1 MRQIDQKYPQP
12 STRPT
17 PQTVPWNLSKNV
29 YPTSSSNPCHI
40 TRHSVA
46 LPEARRAHAYLR
58 TLKKLLDFAYRPCPA
73 HFVSSV
79 LLCFKNMLRYYIN
92 PIVNVY
98 RNTEARRHPLSER
111 EPKCFDK
118 AQRTDAIDLP
128 LTVPWG
134 SLKGAFL
141 ARVSSD
147 AYSKE

>member
-1 MRQIDQKYPQP
+1 M
-12 STRPT
+12 
-17 PQTVPWNLSKNV
+17 
-29 YPTSSSNPCHI
+29 
-40 TRHSVA
+40 A
-46 LPEARRAHAYLR
+46 LPEARRAHTYLR

-73 HFVSSV
+73 HSVSSV

-111 EPKCFDK
+111 ESKCLDK
-118 AQRTDAIDLP
+118 ATGSAQRTDALGLL
-128 LTVPWG
+128 LTVPCG

-147 AYSKE
+147 VYSKEELQYAMNPLFGQPS